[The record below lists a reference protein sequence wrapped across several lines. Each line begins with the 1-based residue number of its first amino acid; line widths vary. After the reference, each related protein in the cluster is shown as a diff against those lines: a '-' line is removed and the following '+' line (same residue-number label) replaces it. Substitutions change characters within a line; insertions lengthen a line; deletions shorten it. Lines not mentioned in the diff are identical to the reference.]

1 MKDKDL
7 LKLLLKNGWQDVR
20 QRGSHHRLVK
30 GDKFEVICPRQ
41 RYADRTAERHTKENG
56 TEISPAW
63 VTKEVIKMLFIYPA
77 VIHEDADGMWAEF
90 PDLEGCTTYGDTM
103 EEILSG
109 AAEAME
115 LYVLGMMEDG
125 VQPPMPTDI
134 KEIKRLDKN
143 AFATLIQSDVD
154 LAKNTKSV
162 KKTLTIPAWLNQRA
176 LDKGINF
183 SKVLQEALVA
193 KTV

>member
-1 MKDKDL
+1 
-7 LKLLLKNGWQDVR
+7 
-20 QRGSHHRLVK
+20 
-30 GDKFEVICPRQ
+30 
-41 RYADRTAERHTKENG
+41 
-56 TEISPAW
+56 
-63 VTKEVIKMLFIYPA
+63 MLFIYPA

-90 PDLEGCTTYGDTM
+90 TDLEGCTTYGDTM

-125 VQPPMPTDI
+125 VQPPVPTDI

>member
-1 MKDKDL
+1 
-7 LKLLLKNGWQDVR
+7 
-20 QRGSHHRLVK
+20 
-30 GDKFEVICPRQ
+30 
-41 RYADRTAERHTKENG
+41 
-56 TEISPAW
+56 
-63 VTKEVIKMLFIYPA
+63 MLFIYPA

-125 VQPPMPTDI
+125 VQPPMPTNI

-193 KTV
+193 KDTGCGRPNGRLLHFLYISGGTYCSTGGIFKWGEKVRCRRAAVRN

>member
-1 MKDKDL
+1 M
-7 LKLLLKNGWQDVR
+7 
-20 QRGSHHRLVK
+20 
-30 GDKFEVICPRQ
+30 
-41 RYADRTAERHTKENG
+41 T
-56 TEISPAW
+56 
-63 VTKEVIKMLFIYPA
+63 MLFIYPA
-77 VIHEDADGMWAEF
+77 IIHEDSDGIWAEF
-90 PDLEGCTTYGDTM
+90 PDLEGCTTYGDSVG
-103 EEILSG
+103 EILTG

-115 LYVLGMMEDG
+115 LYVLGLLEDG
-125 VQPPMPTDI
+125 TQPPVPTDI
-134 KEIKRLDKN
+134 KEIKKLEKN

-176 LDKGINF
+176 LDKGVNF

>member
-1 MKDKDL
+1 MYK
-7 LKLLLKNGWQDVR
+7 
-20 QRGSHHRLVK
+20 
-30 GDKFEVICPRQ
+30 
-41 RYADRTAERHTKENG
+41 Y
-56 TEISPAW
+56 
-63 VTKEVIKMLFIYPA
+63 
-77 VIHEDADGMWAEF
+77 
-90 PDLEGCTTYGDTM
+90 
-103 EEILSG
+103 
-109 AAEAME
+109 
-115 LYVLGMMEDG
+115 
-125 VQPPMPTDI
+125 DI

>member
-1 MKDKDL
+1 
-7 LKLLLKNGWQDVR
+7 
-20 QRGSHHRLVK
+20 
-30 GDKFEVICPRQ
+30 
-41 RYADRTAERHTKENG
+41 
-56 TEISPAW
+56 
-63 VTKEVIKMLFIYPA
+63 MLFIYPA

-90 PDLEGCTTYGDTM
+90 LDLEGCTTYGDTM

>member
-1 MKDKDL
+1 
-7 LKLLLKNGWQDVR
+7 
-20 QRGSHHRLVK
+20 
-30 GDKFEVICPRQ
+30 
-41 RYADRTAERHTKENG
+41 
-56 TEISPAW
+56 
-63 VTKEVIKMLFIYPA
+63 MLFIYPA
-77 VIHEDADGMWAEF
+77 VIHEDIDGMWAEF
-90 PDLEGCTTYGDTM
+90 PDLEGCTTYVETM

-115 LYVLGMMEDG
+115 LYVLGLLEDG
-125 VQPPMPTDI
+125 VQPPVPTDI
-134 KEIKRLDKN
+134 KDIKGLDTN

-183 SKVLQEALVA
+183 SKALQEALVA

>member
-1 MKDKDL
+1 
-7 LKLLLKNGWQDVR
+7 
-20 QRGSHHRLVK
+20 
-30 GDKFEVICPRQ
+30 
-41 RYADRTAERHTKENG
+41 
-56 TEISPAW
+56 
-63 VTKEVIKMLFIYPA
+63 MLFIYPA

-183 SKVLQEALVA
+183 LRYFKRRWLRKQFNINTGYGRPNGRLLHFLYISGGTYCSMGGIFKWGEKVRCRRAAVRN
-193 KTV
+193 

>member
-30 GDKFEVICPRQ
+30 GDKFEVIAVHGKDMPIGLLN
-41 RYADRTAERHTKENG
+41 AILKRTGLK
-56 TEISPAW
+56 SPAW